1 MKKNFRNWIFST
13 LKSVGCISVQFSII
27 WHQRHCNYLHI
38 RSVFLWWIINMSGHH
53 LFIFTTR
60 SDKYWLQVE
69 LVCMFVK
76 RGDTQP
82 ANSFSTTAL
91 KMCNCGLKV
100 KLKIFIILHPSWC
113 DRQTGQGWA
122 LACKFSEL
130 GKYLDTAQAEW
141 GQPQAPASHISI
153 VSGIIIKFQITSYQ
167 GRCQEVKSLAA
178 QQCRYRDSKRQ

>member
-1 MKKNFRNWIFST
+1 MKKNFRNWIFSA

-53 LFIFTTR
+53 SFIITTS

-100 KLKIFIILHPSWC
+100 KLKIFIILHPSDVWQA
-113 DRQTGQGWA
+113 DRAGLSFSLQILWAGEIFGHGTGGVR
-122 LACKFSEL
+122 
-130 GKYLDTAQAEW
+130 TAP
-141 GQPQAPASHISI
+141 GTCLSHLH
-153 VSGIIIKFQITSYQ
+153 
-167 GRCQEVKSLAA
+167 CLWNNN
-178 QQCRYRDSKRQ
+178 